1 MALPDV
7 RRDTER
13 VMGETNELSMDDV
26 RFSQTKQT
34 KYKYK
39 RDFRRT
45 QTATTE
51 LHSHSEVQASVEKK
65 PTTWVRD
72 WEAAGQLRNFCAQE
86 DQEG

>member
-13 VMGETNELSMDDV
+13 VMDETPLSMDDV

-45 QTATTE
+45 QTETTE
-51 LHSHSEVQASVEKK
+51 LHSHSVEPSTAK

-72 WEAAGQLRNFCAQE
+72 WEAAGQLRDFCAQE
-86 DQEG
+86 DKEG

>member
-1 MALPDV
+1 MD
-7 RRDTER
+7 
-13 VMGETNELSMDDV
+13 ETPSMDDV

-45 QTATTE
+45 QTGTTE
-51 LHSHSEVQASVEKK
+51 LHAHSEIQAVTETTK
-65 PTTWVRD
+65 PTAWERD
-72 WEAAGQLRNFCAQE
+72 WEAAAQLRNFCNVQD